1 MSEELEI
8 ITEEDDEDIDLS
20 DRKKID
26 FSGKDSDIDGLY
38 RQYQKG
44 RLLIQPDY
52 QRKYVWDSKKA
63 SLLIESILMN
73 IPIPIVYLAAT
84 SEGKI
89 NVIDGQQRLTSIFSF
104 IDGKFPNDKDFKLT
118 GLQVLT
124 ELKNKT
130 FKDLDEIEQNKL
142 LDYSIRTITFSADSD
157 PDLQYEIFTRLN
169 SGSVSLNDQELRNCI
184 YRGRFNEF
192 IKKLA
197 ADKDFL
203 ALLGYEEPHSRM
215 KDVELVLRF
224 ISFYKKT
231 YLNYKGPMKMFFNDT
246 MREYA
251 NIDDIDMQKIQV
263 AFKTAVTNI
272 HSLLGEYCFRRFKLT
287 DREYNWE
294 NKILNVAL
302 YDILMDS
309 MARIPTTVLM
319 RHLDS
324 IREAY
329 IDLMVSNQEFIDAI
343 SFKTSDANVV
353 KKRFKIW
360 NDTLDE
366 IIKDDQAET
375 RCFTRAFKQKLYDTN
390 PTCEICG
397 QHISTLDD
405 SAVDHVEQ
413 YWMGGKTIPENARLV
428 HRYCNWSRARKEE

>member
-272 HSLLGEYCFRRFKLT
+272 HSL
-287 DREYNWE
+287 
-294 NKILNVAL
+294 
-302 YDILMDS
+302 
-309 MARIPTTVLM
+309 
-319 RHLDS
+319 
-324 IREAY
+324 
-329 IDLMVSNQEFIDAI
+329 
-343 SFKTSDANVV
+343 
-353 KKRFKIW
+353 
-360 NDTLDE
+360 
-366 IIKDDQAET
+366 
-375 RCFTRAFKQKLYDTN
+375 
-390 PTCEICG
+390 
-397 QHISTLDD
+397 
-405 SAVDHVEQ
+405 
-413 YWMGGKTIPENARLV
+413 
-428 HRYCNWSRARKEE
+428 